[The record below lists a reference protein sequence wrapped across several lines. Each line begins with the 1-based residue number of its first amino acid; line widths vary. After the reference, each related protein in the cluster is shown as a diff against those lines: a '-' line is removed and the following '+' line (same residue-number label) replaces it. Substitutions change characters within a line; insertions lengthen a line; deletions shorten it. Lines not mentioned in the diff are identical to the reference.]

1 MEVCAEAKRVMV
13 QALSKIYSYR
23 NQRGGIPLHRSL
35 LLTLVMRSARDTYHS
50 VRVQSHGP
58 DTTGQS
64 DSSVH
69 TTGQSDSSVHTTGQS
84 DSSVH
89 TTGQS
94 DSSVHTTG
102 QSDSSVHTTG
112 QSDSSVHT
120 TGQSDSSVHT
130 TGQSDSSVYHTQRQE
145 LMDTTEVS
153 DPPLTLQGGERTLT
167 QDNTVDKE
175 NCNSTRHHPQ
185 SRKRKGKSATEPD
198 FLPYKKARLDTTGL
212 RRVLHDSTTRSNTG
226 NCARETGHMTDTHI
240 PRTIVTF

>member
-50 VRVQSHGP
+50 VRVQNLGP

-69 TTGQSDSSVHTTGQS
+69 TTGQSDSSVH
-84 DSSVH
+84 
-89 TTGQS
+89 
-94 DSSVHTTG
+94 
-102 QSDSSVHTTG
+102 
-112 QSDSSVHT
+112 
-120 TGQSDSSVHT
+120 
-130 TGQSDSSVYHTQRQE
+130 HTQRKE
-145 LMDTTEVS
+145 LMDTEVS
-153 DPPLTLQGGERTLT
+153 DPTLTLQGGERTLT
-167 QDNTVDKE
+167 QDNTADKE

-198 FLPYKKARLDTTGL
+198 FLPYKKARLDITGI

-226 NCARETGHMTDTHI
+226 NCARETGHLTDTHI

>member
-13 QALSKIYSYR
+13 QALSKMYSYR

-50 VRVQSHGP
+50 VRVQNHGP

-64 DSSVH
+64 DSS
-69 TTGQSDSSVHTTGQS
+69 
-84 DSSVH
+84 
-89 TTGQS
+89 
-94 DSSVHTTG
+94 
-102 QSDSSVHTTG
+102 
-112 QSDSSVHT
+112 
-120 TGQSDSSVHT
+120 
-130 TGQSDSSVYHTQRQE
+130 RQE

-153 DPPLTLQGGERTLT
+153 DPPLTLQGGERILT

-198 FLPYKKARLDTTGL
+198 FLPYKKARLDITGL
-212 RRVLHDSTTRSNTG
+212 RRVLLDSTTRSNTG
-226 NCARETGHMTDTHI
+226 NCARDTGHLTDTHI